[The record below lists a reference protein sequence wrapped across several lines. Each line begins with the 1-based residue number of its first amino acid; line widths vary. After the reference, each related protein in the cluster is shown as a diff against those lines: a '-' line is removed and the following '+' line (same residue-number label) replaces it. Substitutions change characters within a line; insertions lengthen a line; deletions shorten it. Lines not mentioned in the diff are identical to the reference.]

1 MRIQRFQAGGEMSA
15 AQEQQQGGGDPMNQI
30 IPAMAQAVQA
40 GDCQTL
46 MQVCTDFLQLV
57 SSAAGGPQQQ
67 AQPTFARKGGRIT
80 RI

>member
-1 MRIQRFQAGGEMSA
+1 MKMQRFQAGGEMPV

-57 SSAAGGPQQQ
+57 SNAAGGPQQQ

>member
-1 MRIQRFQAGGEMSA
+1 MKIQRFQVGGEMPA

-57 SSAAGGPQQQ
+57 SGAAGGPQQQ